1 MHTIFRLDSRLYTT
15 VYTSDANKVRKG
27 IAMNT
32 PDDRDAET
40 RSLKTAHSKDNM
52 PLKDADDNNGIV
64 ADDALQTAN
73 PAEAARLTDD
83 HDPHHVAK
91 NHKEYDSALM
101 ESDK

>member
-1 MHTIFRLDSRLYTT
+1 MHTVFRLDSRLYTT
-15 VYTSDANKVRKG
+15 VYTSDADKVRKG
-27 IAMNT
+27 IAMNM

-40 RSLKTAHSKDNM
+40 RNLKTAHLNDDMS
-52 PLKDADDNNGIV
+52 LKDADDNNGIV

-83 HDPHHVAK
+83 HDPHHIAK
-91 NHKEYDSALM
+91 NHKDYDSALM

>member
-1 MHTIFRLDSRLYTT
+1 
-15 VYTSDANKVRKG
+15 
-27 IAMNT
+27 MNM

-40 RSLKTAHSKDNM
+40 SNLKTAHLNDDM
-52 PLKDADDNNGIV
+52 LLKDADDNNGIV

-73 PAEAARLTDD
+73 PAEAAILTDD
-83 HDPHHVAK
+83 QDPHQVAK

>member
-1 MHTIFRLDSRLYTT
+1 
-15 VYTSDANKVRKG
+15 
-27 IAMNT
+27 MNM

-40 RSLKTAHSKDNM
+40 SDLKTAHLNDGM

-83 HDPHHVAK
+83 QDPHHVAK
-91 NHKEYDSALM
+91 NHKDYDSALM

>member
-1 MHTIFRLDSRLYTT
+1 MPTVFRLDSRLYTT
-15 VYTSDANKVRKG
+15 VYTSDVNKVRKG

-32 PDDRDAET
+32 PDDSDAET
-40 RSLKTAHSKDNM
+40 SNLKTAHSKDNVL
-52 PLKDADDNNGIV
+52 LKDADDNNGIV

-73 PAEAARLTDD
+73 PAEAAILTDD
-83 HDPHHVAK
+83 QDPHHVAK